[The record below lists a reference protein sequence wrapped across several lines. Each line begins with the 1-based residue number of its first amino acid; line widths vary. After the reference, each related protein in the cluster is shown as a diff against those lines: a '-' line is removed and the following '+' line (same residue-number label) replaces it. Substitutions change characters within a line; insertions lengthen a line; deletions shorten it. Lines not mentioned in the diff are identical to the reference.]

1 MWQRSRIVLHVTW
14 RSCSNVSGT
23 SWKVLEED
31 VTKYQ
36 VRLASDLTKMLE
48 RIRNILQVT
57 WRRVYN
63 VSGTSGKLLG
73 TRCGNVAG
81 SSCMLLEEAVPTYQ
95 VRLGRYLK
103 KMLQCIKYVLQ
114 VTWRR
119 CYNVSGTSCKLL
131 GEDVTLY
138 QKRTASYLIK
148 MWQRIRN
155 VLQVT
160 WRRCYTIPG
169 TSCKLLEEDVTT

>member
-1 MWQRSRIVLHVTW
+1 MA
-14 RSCSNVSGT
+14 GT
-23 SWKVLEED
+23 SCKLLDED
-31 VTKYQ
+31 VTTYQ
-36 VRLASDLTKMLE
+36 ERLASYLEKMLQRTRNVLQVNWKRCYNVS
-48 RIRNILQVT
+48 RIRNVLQVT

-103 KMLQCIKYVLQ
+103 KMLQSIKYVLQ

-119 CYNVSGTSCKLL
+119 CYNVSRTSCKLL